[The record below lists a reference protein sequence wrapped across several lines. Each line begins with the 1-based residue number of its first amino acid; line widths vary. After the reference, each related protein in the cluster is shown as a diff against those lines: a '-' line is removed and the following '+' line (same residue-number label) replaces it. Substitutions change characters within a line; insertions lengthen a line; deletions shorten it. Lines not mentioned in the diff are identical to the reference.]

1 MGKMITEISA
11 FLVATA
17 GWVLVSSTLPT
28 DYWKVS
34 SNDGTVITTAT
45 FWCNLWKICVTDSTG
60 VSNCKDFPSMLALDG
75 YIQVCRGLMISA
87 VCLGFFATACAL
99 VGMKCTKI
107 GGSDQLKSRLAC
119 FSGVQYFIA
128 VSCTVG
134 MDYWRI
140 SYIGGQ
146 GGSWIIKAAWYWS
159 TLWRECYIDSS
170 NVANCRDY
178 DTMWVVRPASRTE
191 QGPIQAVRALLIVGM
206 FLGLFAAIFSFIGM
220 DCTYIGGREKSK
232 YKILV
237 LGTVLHFAGGV
248 TCLAAYCLYTSRLG
262 TVVFTR
268 MHDARLLRYYI
279 GLPVFFGL
287 VGSPCIIL
295 GSVLYAVTL
304 YSVLTANRKTDVY
317 ASRKYMAPK
326 IYKAQKKGR
335 TSHNRDDAS
344 RSSSESSSQVSRT
357 SLILADR
364 DTFV

>member
-1 MGKMITEISA
+1 MKKM
-11 FLVATA
+11 L
-17 GWVLVSSTLPT
+17 
-28 DYWKVS
+28 
-34 SNDGTVITTAT
+34 
-45 FWCNLWKICVTDSTG
+45 
-60 VSNCKDFPSMLALDG
+60 
-75 YIQVCRGLMISA
+75 IQVFGFLIS
-87 VCLGFFATACAL
+87 T
-99 VGMKCTKI
+99 I
-107 GGSDQLKSRLAC
+107 GWFL
-119 FSGVQYFIA
+119 

>member
-128 VSCTVG
+128 GMNWGQPCSLVGRDRPCAFWEGLCSFHHCLMASAKVSCTVG

-191 QGPIQAVRALLIVGM
+191 Q
-206 FLGLFAAIFSFIGM
+206 
-220 DCTYIGGREKSK
+220 
-232 YKILV
+232 
-237 LGTVLHFAGGV
+237 GV